1 MTDDNHDDHKTAA
14 ELFAEW
20 AKTQFD
26 NQSGDI
32 TADFF
37 TTATEDQEEGEE

>member
-1 MTDDNHDDHKTAA
+1 MADNNHDDHKTAA

-37 TTATEDQEEGEE
+37 TTETEEEDN

>member
-1 MTDDNHDDHKTAA
+1 MHDSNHDDHKTAA

-20 AKTQFD
+20 FEDNMKTD
-26 NQSGDI
+26 TV

-37 TTATEDQEEGEE
+37 TTETEEEDN

>member
-1 MTDDNHDDHKTAA
+1 MHNDNHEDHKTAA

-37 TTATEDQEEGEE
+37 TTETEEEDN

>member
-1 MTDDNHDDHKTAA
+1 MPDDNHDDHKTAA

-37 TTATEDQEEGEE
+37 TTENNEQGED

>member
-1 MTDDNHDDHKTAA
+1 MHDNNHEDHRTAA

-37 TTATEDQEEGEE
+37 RLEDDEEEKDQE

>member
-1 MTDDNHDDHKTAA
+1 MPNDADHRTAA

-26 NQSGDI
+26 NQSGNI

-37 TTATEDQEEGEE
+37 TTETEEEDN

>member
-1 MTDDNHDDHKTAA
+1 MNNDHETAA

-26 NQSGDI
+26 NQSDTV

-37 TTATEDQEEGEE
+37 RLEDDEEEKDQE

>member
-1 MTDDNHDDHKTAA
+1 MPNDNEDHRTAA

-26 NQSGDI
+26 NQSGNI
-32 TADFF
+32 TSDFF
-37 TTATEDQEEGEE
+37 TTENNEQEEDN

>member
-1 MTDDNHDDHKTAA
+1 MHDSNHDDHKAAA

-26 NQSGDI
+26 NQSGNI
-32 TADFF
+32 ADQFF
-37 TTATEDQEEGEE
+37 TTENNEQEEDNK

>member
-1 MTDDNHDDHKTAA
+1 MPNDNEDHKTAA

-26 NQSGDI
+26 NQSGNI

-37 TTATEDQEEGEE
+37 TTETEAEDN

>member
-20 AKTQFD
+20 FEGNMKTD
-26 NQSGDI
+26 TV

-37 TTATEDQEEGEE
+37 TTETEAEDN

>member
-1 MTDDNHDDHKTAA
+1 MSDNEKAAA

-26 NQSGDI
+26 NQSGNI
-32 TADFF
+32 TDQFF
-37 TTATEDQEEGEE
+37 TTENNEQEED

>member
-26 NQSGDI
+26 NQSGNI

-37 TTATEDQEEGEE
+37 TTETEEEDN

>member
-1 MTDDNHDDHKTAA
+1 MTNDDHKTAA
-14 ELFAEW
+14 QLFAEW

-26 NQSGDI
+26 NQSGNI

-37 TTATEDQEEGEE
+37 TTETEEEDN